1 VKTILIPVEFSSSF
15 DSTLRFASRWA
26 QDYGYERIILLKSSN
41 QTVFD
46 QIVLSVDY
54 MMVKQRYLSEE
65 RTLLDAKAR
74 LLTNFLEDGPAAI
87 KVYTSLNDQPLLRSI
102 LEIID
107 NVSPELIIVASSR
120 PEEVIAI
127 AKVSP
132 IRVLIVPPSH
142 SYLPVEEA
150 LVPVDLGKIDH
161 LSRLDL
167 YQDAVFLEKT
177 KLFVLNIDPSHHSIE
192 PDEHSISTERALHEY
207 LRHFRHE
214 IFYSDHP
221 DIIEGILG
229 FAMKHN
235 VQLIIALPGRH
246 SFLYRLTHKSISEAI
261 FRNAQIPVLILK

>member
-1 VKTILIPVEFSSSF
+1 VKTILIPIEFSSSF

-26 QDYGYERIILLKSSN
+26 QDYGYERIILLKSSQ

-46 QIVLSVDY
+46 QVVLSVDY
-54 MMVKQRYLSEE
+54 MMMKQRYLSED
-65 RTLLDAKAR
+65 RTKLDSKATI
-74 LLTNFLEDGPAAI
+74 LKNFLEAGPAAI

-107 NVSPELIIVASSR
+107 SESPELIIVGNNR

-142 SYLPVEEA
+142 SYMPVEEA
-150 LVPVDLGKIDH
+150 LVPVDLGRIDH
-161 LSRLDL
+161 LSRFDL
-167 YQDAVFLEKT
+167 YRDSSLLEKT
-177 KLFVLNIDPSHHSIE
+177 KLIVLNIDPSRHPIE
-192 PDEHSISTERALHEY
+192 QDEHSISTKRALHEY
-207 LRHFRHE
+207 LKHFRHE
-214 IFYSDHP
+214 IFYSDHS
-221 DIIEGILG
+221 DIIEGILE
-229 FAMKHN
+229 FAMKRP